1 MRRIENA
8 SDDQGPDG
16 ARGGVKPFL
25 KAHKNDL
32 LLVLALLLLAGGA
45 WLYTLLTRRG
55 GGAVELAVDG
65 ETVAVFSLSADR
77 RYTWTGAAG
86 TNTLVIENGAAYMM
100 SADCPDR
107 LCVRRGPIRYAG
119 ETIVCLP
126 HRLTVTVT
134 EGSAA
139 GVDAVSG

>member
-1 MRRIENA
+1 MKR
-8 SDDQGPDG
+8 
-16 ARGGVKPFL
+16 FL
-25 KAHKNDL
+25 KTHKSDL
-32 LLVLALLLLAGGA
+32 LLVLTLLLLAGGV

-55 GGAVELAVDG
+55 GGAAELAVDG
-65 ETVAVFSLSADR
+65 VVIGVFPLSVDR
-77 RYTWTGAAG
+77 SYIWTAAAG
-86 TNTLVIENGAAYMM
+86 TNTLVIENGAAYMAE
-100 SADCPDR
+100 ADCPDK
-107 LCVRRGPIRYAG
+107 LCVKRGPVRYAG